1 MVIAGKA
8 GRPWWLPDEFEKA
21 AQVTVEQGSGKVRPD
36 QPAGPAMRE
45 TTALAHDLNNVFT
58 VILGGVAL
66 ADRHVAGN
74 GRIVALLENMRMA
87 AERGA
92 WLVQQMVVDGRDQH
106 AEDRAGHDAD
116 RTGSPDSLEDGLP
129 AARAGAGTGGT
140 ATNESAGM
148 RDTVVHTRRILVVE
162 DDADVAYVA
171 VAVLEGLGHDVNHA
185 ENAPAALAL
194 LQEQDYDLVF
204 SDIVMPGGMSGIE
217 LAESIRVSHPDLPVL
232 LATGF
237 SGAALRPGALRFPVL
252 AKPYSVRELSS
263 QVSKLLA

>member
-1 MVIAGKA
+1 
-8 GRPWWLPDEFEKA
+8 
-21 AQVTVEQGSGKVRPD
+21 
-36 QPAGPAMRE
+36 MRE

-74 GRIVALLENMRMA
+74 ARIVALLENMRMA

-92 WLVQQMVVDGRDQH
+92 WLVQQMVLDGRDY
-106 AEDRAGHDAD
+106 RAGDAGISGED
-116 RTGSPDSLEDGLP
+116 GAGSPASGANGAWPDAPEAVVDASAVAD
-129 AARAGAGTGGT
+129 AGAAPTT
-140 ATNESAGM
+140 M
-148 RDTVVHTRRILVVE
+148 QIRRILVVE

-171 VAVLEGLGHDVNHA
+171 VAVLEGLGHDVSHA
-185 ENAPAALAL
+185 ENAPAALEL
-194 LQEQDYDLVF
+194 LKEQTYDLVF

-217 LAESIRVSHPDLPVL
+217 LAESIRQTHPELPVL

-263 QVSKLLA
+263 QVSKLLS